1 MTDKDHTKA
10 IILCAHGSKEKKYE
24 EDFLELTKKIKKK
37 IKTSKIFHCFVEKNQ
52 PLIKDCIESLWL
64 RYKNI
69 YLFPLMFF
77 DGYHMIK
84 DIKQEVDYQKENKK
98 VNIKLVER
106 ISLKEDLSD
115 IFKEEVSKKIDKGK
129 ENIIIVSSSKSSK
142 VNPRKVISAYLK
154 EICNQL
160 GIENFFFA
168 DSDYLKVDNLIKSKG
183 DKLNVIIHPIFFF
196 EGFLYKMIVRKFK
209 KYKNIKTLRP
219 ISQYKKV
226 IDFIVHKLET

>member
-1 MTDKDHTKA
+1 MTENDNTKA
-10 IILCAHGSKEKKYE
+10 IILCAHGSKDTKYQ
-24 EDFLELTKKIKKK
+24 EDFLELTKKVKKK
-37 IKTSKIFHCFVEKNQ
+37 IKTNNIFHCFIEINQ

-84 DIKQEVDYQKENKK
+84 DIKQEVEYQKKNKK
-98 VNIKLVER
+98 VNIKLVKR
-106 ISLKEDLSD
+106 LSLKEDLSD

-129 ENIIIVSSSKSSK
+129 ENILIVSSSKSSK

-168 DSDYLKVDNLIKSKG
+168 DSDYLQVDNLIKSKG

-226 IDFIVHKLET
+226 IDLIVHKLET

>member
-129 ENIIIVSSSKSSK
+129 ENILIVSSSKSSK

-226 IDFIVHKLET
+226 IDLIVHKLET

>member
-1 MTDKDHTKA
+1 MTDKDNTKA

-24 EDFLELTKKIKKK
+24 KDFLELTKKIKKK
-37 IKTSKIFHCFVEKNQ
+37 IKASNIFHCFVETNQ

-84 DIKQEVDYQKENKK
+84 DIKKEVEYQKKNKK
-98 VNIKLVER
+98 VNIQLVER

-115 IFKEEVSKKIDKGK
+115 IFKEEVSKKINKGK
-129 ENIIIVSSSKSSK
+129 ENILVVSSSKSSK
-142 VNPRKVISAYLK
+142 VNLRRLIGAYLK

-160 GIENFFFA
+160 GIEKFFFA
-168 DSDYLKVDNLIKSKG
+168 DSDYLRVETLIKSKG

-196 EGFLYKMIVRKFK
+196 EGFLYKLIIRKFK
-209 KYKNIKTLRP
+209 KYKNIKILKP
-219 ISQYKKV
+219 ISQYEKV
-226 IDFIVHKLET
+226 IDLIVQKLET

>member
-106 ISLKEDLSD
+106 ISLKKDLSD

-129 ENIIIVSSSKSSK
+129 ENILIVSSSKSSK

-226 IDFIVHKLET
+226 IDLIVHKLET

>member
-1 MTDKDHTKA
+1 MTNKDYTEA
-10 IILCAHGSKEKKYE
+10 IVLCAHGSKEKKYE
-24 EDFLELTKKIKKK
+24 KDFLELTKKIKKK
-37 IKTSKIFHCFVEKNQ
+37 IKASNIFHCFVETNQ

-84 DIKQEVDYQKENKK
+84 DIKQEVEYQKENKK

-115 IFKEEVSKKIDKGK
+115 IFKEEVSKKIHKGK
-129 ENIIIVSSSKSSK
+129 ENILIVSSSKSSK
-142 VNPRKVISAYLK
+142 VNLKKILDAYLK

-160 GIENFFFA
+160 GIEKTFFA
-168 DSDYLKVDNLIKSKG
+168 DSDYLKVDSLIKSKG
-183 DKLNVIIHPIFFF
+183 DKLNVIIHPIV
-196 EGFLYKMIVRKFK
+196 FL
-209 KYKNIKTLRP
+209 
-219 ISQYKKV
+219 KV
-226 IDFIVHKLET
+226 FYIR

>member
-1 MTDKDHTKA
+1 MTNKDHAKA

-24 EDFLELTKKIKKK
+24 EDFLELTQKVKNKINK
-37 IKTSKIFHCFVEKNQ
+37 SNVFHCFVETNQ
-52 PLIKDCIESLWL
+52 PLIKDCIESLWQ

-84 DIKQEVDYQKENKK
+84 DIKQEVEYQKKNKK
-98 VNIKLVER
+98 VNIKLVKR
-106 ISLKEDLSD
+106 LSLKEDLSD
-115 IFKEEVSKKIDKGK
+115 IFKEEVSKKIHKGK
-129 ENIIIVSSSKSSK
+129 ENILIVSSSKSSK
-142 VNPRKVISAYLK
+142 VNLRKVIGAYLK

-160 GIENFFFA
+160 GIEKFFFA
-168 DSDYLKVDNLIKSKG
+168 DSDYLMVDSLIKSKG

-196 EGFLYKMIVRKFK
+196 EGFLYKMILRKFE

-219 ISQYKKV
+219 ISQYEKV
-226 IDFIVHKLET
+226 IDLIVHKLET